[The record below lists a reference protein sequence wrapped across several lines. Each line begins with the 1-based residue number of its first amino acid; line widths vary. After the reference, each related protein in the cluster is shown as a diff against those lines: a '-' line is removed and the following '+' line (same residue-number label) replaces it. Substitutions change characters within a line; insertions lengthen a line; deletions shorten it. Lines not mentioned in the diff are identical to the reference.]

1 MTMRAFISARAIFP
15 VLASVALTWAASIR
29 AEPLSLGPVALSESD
44 MDSVVAAG
52 VDTVD
57 GFVCPVITTENV
69 LHSAKGGTLGEEGF
83 YTVGG
88 PDVTVP
94 VHATNGDG
102 TGHPGGP
109 FSQPGNTDYTAIWGC
124 CR

>member
-1 MTMRAFISARAIFP
+1 MTFKALKQATATLPLAITLGLF
-15 VLASVALTWAASIR
+15 AAPTVH
-29 AEPLSLGPVALSESD
+29 ANPVALSEAQ

-52 VDTVD
+52 VDMVD

-69 LHSAKGGTLGEEGF
+69 LNSPKGGALGIAGF
-83 YTVGG
+83 YTIGG

-102 TGHPGGP
+102 AGSPGGP
-109 FSQPGNTDYTAIWGC
+109 FSQPGDTNYTAIWGI
-124 CR
+124 RP